1 MCRPRRVS
9 SQRKASIVNVSV
21 ESLGPCKKLLRV
33 EVPVEK
39 VNAVFDEI
47 TGQFQKGA
55 QLPGFRPGKAPKH
68 LISRTYEGRI
78 VEESRKKLF
87 NDSYSAAAK
96 QENLR
101 VVVTLDIEEQQF
113 GRGQEMKFTV
123 TLETAP
129 DFTLPAYKGLKAQ
142 RQLAVASDADVDR
155 ALNILRDQQ
164 ATYDDVTRPL
174 QDGDVA
180 VVNYSGTVDGKP
192 LTDLAPTAKGL
203 TSKQNTWILLKTG
216 SFVPGFT
223 EPLVGANIG
232 DKRTVNVTFETEFV
246 HPELAGLAATYEVE
260 ILGIKEKVL
269 PEVNEEF
276 AKKFGAESVEQLL
289 QGIRNDLQR
298 ELDNRQRQGVRDQ
311 LLKGLLSQ
319 LEFELPESVIANE
332 TKNIVYG
339 IVNENQKRGV
349 PQEVIEQ
356 KKDEIFSNAKT
367 SAKDRVKVAF
377 ILNRIA
383 ESEKIGVDDKEMT
396 QRVMWLAQ
404 QNNVTPD
411 KMVKQIQDQ
420 NAVGEL
426 RQDIL
431 TGKVLEFLEL
441 NAQLEDVMPVV
452 ATAPAPAA

>member
-1 MCRPRRVS
+1 
-9 SQRKASIVNVSV
+9 VNVSV

-33 EVPVEK
+33 ELPVEK

-47 TGQFQKGA
+47 TGEFQKGA

-68 LISRTYEGRI
+68 LVARAHEGRI
-78 VEESRKKLF
+78 VEETRKKLF
-87 NDSYSAAAK
+87 NDSYTAAAR

-101 VVVTLDIEEQQF
+101 VVVTLDVEEQQF
-113 GRGQEMKFTV
+113 GRNQEMRYTV

-129 DFTLPAYKGLKAQ
+129 DFTVPSYKGLKVQ
-142 RQLAVASDADVDR
+142 RQLAVAGDADVDR
-155 ALNILRDQQ
+155 AVNILREQQ
-164 ATYDDVTRPL
+164 ASFNDVDRPI

-192 LTDLAPTAKGL
+192 LTDIAPTAKGL
-203 TSKQNTWILLKTG
+203 TAKQNTWILVKAG

-223 EPLVGANIG
+223 EPLVGAKAG

-246 HPELAGLAATYEVE
+246 HPELAGKAAVYEVE
-260 ILGIKEKVL
+260 ILGVKEKVL
-269 PEVNEEF
+269 PEVNDEF
-276 AKKFGAESVEQLL
+276 AKRFEAADLAQLL

-298 ELDNRQRQGVRDQ
+298 ELESRQKQSVRDQ
-311 LLKGLLSQ
+311 LLKALLAQ
-319 LEFELPESVIANE
+319 VEFELPESVIASE
-332 TKNIVYG
+332 TRNIVYG

-356 KKDEIFSNAKT
+356 KKDEIFGNAKS
-367 SAKDRVKVAF
+367 SARERVKVAF

-383 ESEKIGVDDKEMT
+383 EAEKIGVDDKEMT
-396 QRVMWLAQ
+396 QRVLWLAQ
-404 QNNVTPD
+404 QNQVTPD
-411 KMVKQIQDQ
+411 KMVKQIQEQ

-431 TGKVLEFLEL
+431 TGKVLEFIEL
-441 NAQLEDVMPVV
+441 NAQIEDVMPV
-452 ATAPAPAA
+452 APTAPVA